1 MSRYSE
7 MSAGKRRAWG
17 IGLVLFFLVMCG
29 MIAWSQWYAVH
40 VNVPRYERLQ
50 KSKPI
55 GERARAAGHASV
67 SRRV

>member
-1 MSRYSE
+1 MSRYSG

-40 VNVPRYERLQ
+40 VNVPRYERMQ
-50 KSKPI
+50 KGKP
-55 GERARAAGHASV
+55 
-67 SRRV
+67 